1 MPGIREG
8 EIYMKRIIVGL
19 LALSLAAFGGQAAKA
34 DRLEDILKKGV
45 VRIAVPLDVP
55 PFGSQNQAREAEGF
69 DVELA
74 GMVAKALGVNLEL
87 QQVTGANRIPF
98 LLTDKVDIVISV
110 MGLTPERA
118 KQIMFTSPY
127 ADTNLSVFGPK
138 SADVKSAADIG
149 SLKVAAAKGTTQ
161 EMALTAMAPKANIMR
176 TEDDATA
183 AAAYLSGQAE
193 LFATNNLIIPDLQKR
208 KPNKEF
214 EIKFVIRRSP
224 AHMGVRMG
232 EMTLVRWLDSFIF
245 FNTMNGE
252 LDRLHQKWLGLP
264 VAALPAPHACG
275 RPHNHHI

>member
-1 MPGIREG
+1 
-8 EIYMKRIIVGL
+8 MKRFIVGL
-19 LALSLAAFGGQAAKA
+19 LALSLAAFSGQAAKA

-74 GMVAKALGVNLEL
+74 GMVAKALGVKLEL

-138 SADVKSAADIG
+138 SANVKSAADIG

-161 EMALTAMAPKANIMR
+161 ANIMR

-208 KPNKEF
+208 NPSKEF

-232 EMTLVRWLDSFIF
+232 ELTLVRWLDSFIF

-252 LDRLHQKWLGLP
+252 LDRLHQKWLGMPMQPMPSL
-264 VAALPAPHACG
+264 
-275 RPHNHHI
+275 

>member
-1 MPGIREG
+1 MR
-8 EIYMKRIIVGL
+8 RIVAGL
-19 LALSLAAFGGQAAKA
+19 LALCAALSVAALTGAARA
-34 DRLEDILKKGV
+34 DAFEDILKKGV

-55 PFGSQNQAREAEGF
+55 PFGSQNAQREPEGF
-69 DVELA
+69 DVEFA
-74 GMVAKALGVNLEL
+74 GMIAKALGVKLDM
-87 QQVTGANRIPF
+87 QQITAGNRLPYLI
-98 LLTDKVDIVISV
+98 TNKVDIVISV

-118 KQIMFTSPY
+118 RQIMFTSPY
-127 ADTNLSVFGPK
+127 ADTNLAVFGPK
-138 SADVKSAADIG
+138 SANVKSAADIG

-161 EMALTAMAPKANIMR
+161 ELALSAMAPKANIMR

-208 KPNKEF
+208 NPSKEF

-252 LDRLHQKWLGLP
+252 LDRLHQKWLGMPMQPMPSL
-264 VAALPAPHACG
+264 
-275 RPHNHHI
+275 

>member
-1 MPGIREG
+1 
-8 EIYMKRIIVGL
+8 MKRFIVGL
-19 LALSLAAFGGQAAKA
+19 LALSLAAFSGQAAKA

-74 GMVAKALGVNLEL
+74 GMVAKALGVKLEL

-138 SADVKSAADIG
+138 NANVKSAADIG

-208 KPNKEF
+208 NPSKEF

-232 EMTLVRWLDSFIF
+232 ELTLVRWLDSFIF

-252 LDRLHQKWLGLP
+252 LDRLHQKWLGMPMQPMPSL
-264 VAALPAPHACG
+264 
-275 RPHNHHI
+275 

>member
-1 MPGIREG
+1 
-8 EIYMKRIIVGL
+8 MKRFFVGL
-19 LALSLAAFGGQAAKA
+19 LALSLAAFSGQAAKA

-74 GMVAKALGVNLEL
+74 GMVAKALGVKLEL

-138 SADVKSAADIG
+138 SANVKSAADIG

-176 TEDDATA
+176 TGDDATA

-208 KPNKEF
+208 NPSKEF

-245 FNTMNGE
+245 FSTMNGE
-252 LDRLHQKWLGLP
+252 LDRLHQKWLGMPMQPMPSL
-264 VAALPAPHACG
+264 
-275 RPHNHHI
+275 